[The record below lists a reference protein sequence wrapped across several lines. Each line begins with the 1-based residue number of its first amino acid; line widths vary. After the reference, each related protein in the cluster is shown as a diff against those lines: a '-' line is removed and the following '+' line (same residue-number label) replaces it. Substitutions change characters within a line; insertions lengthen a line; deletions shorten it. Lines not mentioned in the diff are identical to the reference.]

1 MFLKLLE
8 KLGRKKVV
16 LDRGPSHPKYEE
28 AKPWMNR
35 YYVLMRHRPKWFPF
49 NILIHEMLA
58 DDHGEGVHN
67 HTFPY
72 ITIILRD
79 GYWETLKNGKFW
91 RPAGYI
97 GFRSAN
103 NLHRVDLKPGTKPLT
118 LFISGPFGLR
128 KGPRSE
134 YGIDFK
140 TKKMNLKKLFINLC
154 EDQQYEINQN
164 QLDIINYLRIY
175 YSENF
180 TQSFFSKFLNK
191 KKNKLGF
198 YLVGDV
204 GVGKTMI
211 LNFFFNELEE
221 KKLRLHFNEFMIRFH
236 DFVFQNKDKEN
247 AIELFVKNLEKDA
260 QIIYFDEFQVTNIV
274 DAMILGKLFKII
286 FEEKIKVIFS
296 SNIKINDL
304 YKDGLQRDQFIPFIK
319 ILENNSYEK
328 ELSIKEDYRSSN
340 NISLERFL
348 YPTDKSSNFR
358 FNKFFRKI
366 TKNRKKTLKT
376 LEIKGRKI
384 VLENFYDGV
393 AKFEF
398 EELCNKN
405 LGSED
410 YIKIAESCEF
420 IFIKN
425 LPDFNDDNS
434 NQQQRFI
441 TLIDIIYEKKIP
453 LMITSQVDLNL
464 IKSSKTIAE
473 PFKRTVSRL
482 YELTSINYI

>member
-1 MFLKLLE
+1 MHTLVESRRKE
-8 KLGRKKVV
+8 KN
-16 LDRGPSHPKYEE
+16 EE
-28 AKPWMNR
+28 N
-35 YYVLMRHRPKWFPF
+35 
-49 NILIHEMLA
+49 
-58 DDHGEGVHN
+58 
-67 HTFPY
+67 
-72 ITIILRD
+72 
-79 GYWETLKNGKFW
+79 
-91 RPAGYI
+91 
-97 GFRSAN
+97 
-103 NLHRVDLKPGTKPLT
+103 
-118 LFISGPFGLR
+118 
-128 KGPRSE
+128 
-134 YGIDFK
+134 
-140 TKKMNLKKLFINLC
+140 
-154 EDQQYEINQN
+154 
-164 QLDIINYLRIY
+164 IIN
-175 YSENF
+175 
-180 TQSFFSKFLNK
+180 
-191 KKNKLGF
+191 
-198 YLVGDV
+198 
-204 GVGKTMI
+204 
-211 LNFFFNELEE
+211 
-221 KKLRLHFNEFMIRFH
+221 
-236 DFVFQNKDKEN
+236 
-247 AIELFVKNLEKDA
+247 LFVKDLKLKTKL
-260 QIIYFDEFQVTNIV
+260 IYFDEFQVTNIV

-286 FEEKIKVIFS
+286 FEAKIKVIFS

-348 YPTDKSSNFR
+348 YPIDKSSNFK

-366 TKNRKKTLKT
+366 TKNKNKTLKT

-384 VLENFYDGV
+384 VLENFYDKV

-453 LMITSQVDLNL
+453 LMITSQVDLNF
-464 IKSSKTIAE
+464 IKSSKNIAE

-482 YELTSINYI
+482 YELTSISYI

>member
-1 MFLKLLE
+1 
-8 KLGRKKVV
+8 
-16 LDRGPSHPKYEE
+16 
-28 AKPWMNR
+28 
-35 YYVLMRHRPKWFPF
+35 
-49 NILIHEMLA
+49 
-58 DDHGEGVHN
+58 
-67 HTFPY
+67 
-72 ITIILRD
+72 
-79 GYWETLKNGKFW
+79 
-91 RPAGYI
+91 
-97 GFRSAN
+97 
-103 NLHRVDLKPGTKPLT
+103 
-118 LFISGPFGLR
+118 
-128 KGPRSE
+128 
-134 YGIDFK
+134 
-140 TKKMNLKKLFINLC
+140 MNLKKLFINHC
-154 EDQQYEINQN
+154 EDHQYEINQS

-175 YSENF
+175 YTENF
-180 TQSFFSKFLNK
+180 TLPFFTKFLKK

-211 LNFFFNELEE
+211 LNFFFNKLKK
-221 KKLRLHFNEFMIRFH
+221 KKLRLHFNEFMIKFH
-236 DFVFQNKDKEN
+236 NFVFQNKNKEN
-247 AIELFVKNLEKDA
+247 VIEIFVKNLKKDT

-286 FEEKIKVIFS
+286 FESNIKVIFS
-296 SNIKINDL
+296 SNIKINHL

-319 ILENNSYEK
+319 ILENNCYEK

-340 NISLERFL
+340 NTNLERFL
-348 YPTDKSSNFR
+348 SPIDESSNFK

-366 TKNRKKTLKT
+366 TKNKDKTSKV

-384 VLENFYDGV
+384 VLENFYDKI

-398 EELCNKN
+398 EELCNRN

-410 YIKIAESCEF
+410 YIKIAETCEF

-425 LPDFNDDNS
+425 LPDFNDNNS

-464 IKSSKTIAE
+464 IKSSSNMTE
-473 PFKRTVSRL
+473 PFRRTISRL
-482 YELTSINYI
+482 YELTSINYS